1 MVPSVST
8 LHPSASLPSAL
19 ALKLNPE
26 VMHHL
31 RLLLKQNK
39 TAKLVVKNGQF
50 VCIAQGSNFFFFFL
64 LSVPLHV
71 SLYFRLML
79 LTQLADQGI

>member
-50 VCIAQGSNFFFFFL
+50 VCIAQGSKFFFSSFGF
-64 LSVPLHV
+64 PHV